1 MQVAKKGVSTVA
13 AVVVIVILIIVAAV
27 LAYAYVGAS
36 GKSTTVTAISTQT
49 TSATVTT
56 ASILTS
62 TALMTTTATATS
74 TATSISIAS
83 STLTTVSTAT
93 TSVVMGPII
102 TYSADAYATE
112 TTALLTGFT
121 KSTGIPV
128 APVISGGSGADAS
141 AIEAGAPADVFVSSK
156 LSATSPSGLGNLS
169 AKWAIGFASDQVVVA
184 YSNATLTNS
193 AASTIVTQGQT
204 AQTSNATSDWNAF
217 YTALTSGSTKV
228 GIANPVADPG
238 GLRGWLALEI
248 AGYLYSNGN
257 ENAYVTPL
265 LKSGSNVTAASAA
278 DLVAPLQAG
287 QIQFLFTYKSAA
299 LTAGLAFITLDSHV
313 NLSSPSLAYFYSK
326 FSYTDSAGKST
337 AAPIVIVVTV
347 PLSSINTSEALEF
360 VQYLVQNSKSLAS
373 YGLVIPTTDLLYSSV
388 TAPQTLPPVIQAM
401 LSQGLLVQAGPI

>member
-1 MQVAKKGVSTVA
+1 MTEIMRIDRRGFSSLA
-13 AVVVIVILIIVAAV
+13 AAVIVILVIIVGV
-27 LAYAYVGAS
+27 LAYAYV
-36 GKSTTVTAISTQT
+36 STSSKTATVTATSTQT
-49 TSATVTT
+49 TASTVVSSTF
-56 ASILTS
+56 LTS
-62 TALMTTTATATS
+62 TATLTS
-74 TATSISIAS
+74 TAS
-83 STLTTVSTAT
+83 STITSVSTAT
-93 TSVVMGPII
+93 TSVEMGPLV

-112 TTALLTGFT
+112 TTALLTGFS
-121 KSTGIPV
+121 KATGIPV

-141 AIEAGAPADVFVSSK
+141 AIEAGAPDDVFVSSK

-169 AKWAIGFASDQVVVA
+169 ANWAIGFASDQMVVA

-193 AASTIVTQGQT
+193 AASAIVTQGQT
-204 AQTSNATSDWNAF
+204 AQTSNATADWNAF

-228 GIANPVADPG
+228 GISNPVADPG

-257 ENAYVTPL
+257 QGAYVTPL
-265 LKSGSNVTAASAA
+265 LTTASNVTAASAA

-299 LTAGLAFITLDSHV
+299 ITAGVGFISLDSHV
-313 NLSSPSLAYFYSK
+313 NLSSPKLAYFYAK
-326 FSYTDSAGKST
+326 FSYTDSAGKSV

-347 PLSSINTSEALEF
+347 PMSSVNTSEALDF

-373 YGLVIPTTDLLYSSV
+373 YGLVIPTTCLLYSSV

-401 LSQGLLVQAGPI
+401 LSQGLLVQAGSI